1 MNMQIPNVHFIR
13 DFVFLNGSKEQYKS
27 IKVNN
32 KHCWLS

>member
-1 MNMQIPNVHFIR
+1 MNMQIPGARFIR

-32 KHCWLS
+32 KRC